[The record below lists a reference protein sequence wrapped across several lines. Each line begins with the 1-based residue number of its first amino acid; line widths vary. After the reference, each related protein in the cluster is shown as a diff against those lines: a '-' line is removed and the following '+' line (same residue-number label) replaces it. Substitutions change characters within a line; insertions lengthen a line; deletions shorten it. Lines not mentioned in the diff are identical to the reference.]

1 MGGKNYCYKYPHPAV
16 TSRMVVNRLKERI
29 CFEPIGVELLPEIFT
44 MSASYRMPIKDRFNA
59 KNIQN

>member
-1 MGGKNYCYKYPHPAV
+1 MEEKNYCY
-16 TSRMVVNRLKERI
+16 RLKERI
-29 CFEPIGVELLPEIFT
+29 CFEPIGFELLPEIFT